1 MGNNL
6 AKIRGRH
13 QISQTELA
21 AKIGVTKQGLCFN
34 EKGKCSI
41 QMAEK
46 VAEVLHENVF
56 EILGTD
62 AFVAEPKTAQDKEIL
77 IKIIREL

>member
-1 MGNNL
+1 MANNL
-6 AKIRGRH
+6 AKIRGKH

-21 AKIGVTKQGLCFN
+21 EKIGVTKQGLCFN

-41 QMAEK
+41 QMASK

-56 EILGTD
+56 EVLGTD
-62 AFVAEPKTAQDKEIL
+62 AFVVEPKTEKDKEVLINL
-77 IKIIREL
+77 IKGL